1 MSEDT
6 FDKDEKEMANLPEK
20 EEHSDYKP
28 VSTTDEAVKH
38 QLSGMYQNWFLDY
51 ASYVILELSLIHISE
66 PTRP

>member
-28 VSTTDEAVKH
+28 VSTTDEAVTIN
-38 QLSGMYQNWFLDY
+38 LRIPMM
-51 ASYVILELSLIHISE
+51 
-66 PTRP
+66 